1 MSSDTSRRDHAAM
14 AVREVLAGD
23 RKVGTVSRSARRR
36 RLELRRLGRTAS
48 AVAEDDAAKRVRPA
62 SDSSSDS
69 SESAKVAPEPTAEV
83 ARWPACVSH
92 GAVSVI
98 GRRREMEDAIFVAAP
113 FLAAAKEA
121 AVEGSGVAEEEGK
134 EEEEDEGFFAVYDG
148 HGGSR
153 VAEACR
159 ERMHVVLA
167 EEVRLRR
174 LLQGGGGGA
183 DVEDEDRA
191 RWKEAMAACF
201 ARVDG
206 EVGGAEEADTGEQ
219 TVGSTAVVAVVG
231 PRRIVVANCGDSRA
245 VLSRG
250 GVAVPLSSDHKVHT
264 PRHATPRHAPTR
276 SPHRLTKHI
285 AKKACINGMITPP
298 PKFRGVQPATAN
310 PAANQGRVDVV
321 VKAPR
326 FRAFREIFFSLARAG
341 PGGLRTG
348 AALAARSPRVAYNN
362 NNHLCFSCVRA
373 VSKRPRWLAYSSFL
387 PDRPDEMERVE
398 AAGGR
403 VINWN
408 GYRILGVLATSR
420 SIGDYYLKPYVIA
433 EPEVTVMDRTDKDEF
448 LILASDGLWDV
459 VSNDGACKIARNCL
473 SGRAASKYPE
483 SVSGSTA
490 ADAAALLV
498 ELAIS
503 RGSKDNISVVVV
515 ELRRLKSKDDG
526 EQRER

>member
-1 MSSDTSRRDHAAM
+1 M

-113 FLAAAKEA
+113 FLAASKEA

-134 EEEEDEGFFAVYDG
+134 EEDEGFFAVYDG

-167 EEVRLRR
+167 EEVRVRR

-201 ARVDG
+201 TRVDG

-298 PKFRGVQPATAN
+298 PPLQTTR
-310 PAANQGRVDVV
+310 
-321 VKAPR
+321 
-326 FRAFREIFFSLARAG
+326 
-341 PGGLRTG
+341 
-348 AALAARSPRVAYNN
+348 
-362 NNHLCFSCVRA
+362 
-373 VSKRPRWLAYSSFL
+373 
-387 PDRPDEMERVE
+387 
-398 AAGGR
+398 
-403 VINWN
+403 
-408 GYRILGVLATSR
+408 SR
-420 SIGDYYLKPYVIA
+420 S
-433 EPEVTVMDRTDKDEF
+433 T
-448 LILASDGLWDV
+448 LI
-459 VSNDGACKIARNCL
+459 
-473 SGRAASKYPE
+473 
-483 SVSGSTA
+483 
-490 ADAAALLV
+490 
-498 ELAIS
+498 
-503 RGSKDNISVVVV
+503 
-515 ELRRLKSKDDG
+515 
-526 EQRER
+526 

>member
-48 AVAEDDAAKRVRPA
+48 AVAEDEAAKRVRPA

-69 SESAKVAPEPTAEV
+69 SESAKVAPEPNADV

-121 AVEGSGVAEEEGK
+121 AVEGSGYVEEEGK
-134 EEEEDEGFFAVYDG
+134 EEDEGFFAVYDG

-174 LLQGGGGGA
+174 LLQGGVGGA

-250 GVAVPLSSDHKVHT
+250 GVAVPLSSDHK
-264 PRHATPRHAPTR
+264 
-276 SPHRLTKHI
+276 
-285 AKKACINGMITPP
+285 
-298 PKFRGVQPATAN
+298 
-310 PAANQGRVDVV
+310 
-321 VKAPR
+321 
-326 FRAFREIFFSLARAG
+326 
-341 PGGLRTG
+341 
-348 AALAARSPRVAYNN
+348 
-362 NNHLCFSCVRA
+362 
-373 VSKRPRWLAYSSFL
+373 

-459 VSNDGACKIARNCL
+459 VSNDVACKIARNCL
-473 SGRAASKYPE
+473 SGRTASKYPE
-483 SVSGSTA
+483 SVTGSTA

-498 ELAIS
+498 ELAIA

-515 ELRRLKSKDDG
+515 ELRRLKSRTSKENVG
-526 EQRER
+526 TM

>member
-1 MSSDTSRRDHAAM
+1 MSSDTRRRDHAAV

-36 RLELRRLGRTAS
+36 RLELRRLGRTLS
-48 AVAEDDAAKRVRPA
+48 AAAEDEAAKRVRPA

-69 SESAKVAPEPTAEV
+69 SDSAKVAPEPTSA
-83 ARWPACVSH
+83 AKRCPSCVSH
-92 GAVSVI
+92 GAVSGIGV
-98 GRRREMEDAIFVAAP
+98 GRRREMEDAIYVAAP
-113 FLAAAKEA
+113 FLAAAKA
-121 AVEGSGVAEEEGK
+121 AVERSGDTEEDEKEGEEE
-134 EEEEDEGFFAVYDG
+134 EGFFAVYDG

-174 LLQGGGGGA
+174 LLHGGDDA
-183 DVEDEDRA
+183 DVADEDRA

-201 ARVDG
+201 ARVDS
-206 EVGGAEEADTGEQ
+206 EVGGAEESDAGGQ
-219 TVGSTAVVAVVG
+219 TVW
-231 PRRIVVANCGDSRA
+231 RK
-245 VLSRG
+245 L
-250 GVAVPLSSDHKVHT
+250 
-264 PRHATPRHAPTR
+264 
-276 SPHRLTKHI
+276 RL
-285 AKKACINGMITPP
+285 
-298 PKFRGVQPATAN
+298 
-310 PAANQGRVDVV
+310 
-321 VKAPR
+321 
-326 FRAFREIFFSLARAG
+326 
-341 PGGLRTG
+341 
-348 AALAARSPRVAYNN
+348 
-362 NNHLCFSCVRA
+362 
-373 VSKRPRWLAYSSFL
+373 VSI

-459 VSNDGACKIARNCL
+459 VSNEVACKIARNCL
-473 SGRAASKYPE
+473 SGRAASRYPE
-483 SVSGSTA
+483 SVPGSTA

-515 ELRRLKSKDDG
+515 ELRRLKSRRTTASK
-526 EQRER
+526 ENAR

>member
-1 MSSDTSRRDHAAM
+1 MSSDTRRRDHAAV

-36 RLELRRLGRTAS
+36 RLELRRLGRTLS
-48 AVAEDDAAKRVRPA
+48 AAAEDEAAKRVRPA

-69 SESAKVAPEPTAEV
+69 SDSAKVAPEPTSA
-83 ARWPACVSH
+83 AKRCPSCVSH

-98 GRRREMEDAIFVAAP
+98 GRRREMEDAIYVAAP
-113 FLAAAKEA
+113 FLAAAKA
-121 AVEGSGVAEEEGK
+121 AVERSGDTEEDEKEGEEE
-134 EEEEDEGFFAVYDG
+134 EGFFAVYDG

-174 LLQGGGGGA
+174 LLHGGDDA
-183 DVEDEDRA
+183 DVADEDRA

-201 ARVDG
+201 ARVDS
-206 EVGGAEEADTGEQ
+206 EVGGAEESDAGEQ

-250 GVAVPLSSDHKVHT
+250 GVAVPLSSDHK
-264 PRHATPRHAPTR
+264 
-276 SPHRLTKHI
+276 
-285 AKKACINGMITPP
+285 
-298 PKFRGVQPATAN
+298 
-310 PAANQGRVDVV
+310 
-321 VKAPR
+321 
-326 FRAFREIFFSLARAG
+326 
-341 PGGLRTG
+341 
-348 AALAARSPRVAYNN
+348 
-362 NNHLCFSCVRA
+362 
-373 VSKRPRWLAYSSFL
+373 

-459 VSNDGACKIARNCL
+459 VSNEVACKIARNCL
-473 SGRAASKYPE
+473 SGRAASRYPE
-483 SVSGSTA
+483 SVPGSTA

-515 ELRRLKSKDDG
+515 ELRRLKSRRTTASK
-526 EQRER
+526 ENAR

>member
-1 MSSDTSRRDHAAM
+1 MSSETSTRDHGAS
-14 AVREVLAGD
+14 VREVLAGD
-23 RKVGTVSRSARRR
+23 KRVSSVARSARRR

-48 AVAEDDAAKRVRPA
+48 AAAEDEASKRVRPV

-69 SESAKVAPEPTAEV
+69 SDSAKVAPEPPPGA
-83 ARWPACVSH
+83 ARCPSCVSH

-98 GRRREMEDAIFVAAP
+98 GRRREMEDAVAVAAP
-113 FLAAAKEA
+113 FLSAAAAAEA
-121 AVEGSGVAEEEGK
+121 EKGGAGGGERDGE
-134 EEEEDEGFFAVYDG
+134 EGFFAVFDG

-167 EEVRLRR
+167 EEVARLH
-174 LLQGGGGGA
+174 LVGGGDDKDGA
-183 DVEDEDRA
+183 A
-191 RWKEAMAACF
+191 WKEAMAACF

-206 EVGGAEEADTGEQ
+206 EVGGADEDDGGGEH

-250 GVAVPLSSDHKVHT
+250 GVAVPLSSDHK
-264 PRHATPRHAPTR
+264 P
-276 SPHRLTKHI
+276 
-285 AKKACINGMITPP
+285 
-298 PKFRGVQPATAN
+298 
-310 PAANQGRVDVV
+310 
-321 VKAPR
+321 
-326 FRAFREIFFSLARAG
+326 E
-341 PGGLRTG
+341 
-348 AALAARSPRVAYNN
+348 
-362 NNHLCFSCVRA
+362 
-373 VSKRPRWLAYSSFL
+373 
-387 PDRPDEMERVE
+387 RPDELERVE

-408 GYRILGVLATSR
+408 GYRVLGVLATSR
-420 SIGDYYLKPYVIA
+420 SIGCHAVVYSEGPISRVTPVDNVVRDYYLKPYVTA

-459 VSNDGACKIARNCL
+459 VSNEVACKIARNCL

-490 ADAAALLV
+490 TDAAALLV

-515 ELRRLKSKDDG
+515 ELRRLKSWTASRQNG
-526 EQRER
+526 CR

>member
-1 MSSDTSRRDHAAM
+1 MSSETSKRDHA
-14 AVREVLAGD
+14 RELLAAD
-23 RKVGTVSRSARRR
+23 RKLMTVARTARRR
-36 RLELRRLGRTAS
+36 RLEVRRLGRTAS
-48 AVAEDDAAKRVRPA
+48 AAAEDEGAKRVRPA
-62 SDSSSDS
+62 PDSSSDS
-69 SESAKVAPEPTAEV
+69 SDSAKVAPEPPLA
-83 ARWPACVSH
+83 APRCSACVSH

-98 GRRREMEDAIFVAAP
+98 GRRREMEDAVAVAAP
-113 FLAAAKEA
+113 FLADTA
-121 AVEGSGVAEEEGK
+121 AVEGSGDVEHGAGE
-134 EEEEDEGFFAVYDG
+134 EGFFAVYDG

-159 ERMHVVLA
+159 SRMHLVLA

-174 LLQGGGGGA
+174 PRPEGGGQGRAVDNEA
-183 DVEDEDRA
+183 DGA
-191 RWKEAMAACF
+191 RWKEAMTACF

-206 EVGGAEEADTGEQ
+206 EVGVDDGTDTGEQ

-231 PRRIVVANCGDSRA
+231 PRRIVVADCGDSRA

-250 GVAVPLSSDHKVHT
+250 GVPVPLSSDHK
-264 PRHATPRHAPTR
+264 
-276 SPHRLTKHI
+276 
-285 AKKACINGMITPP
+285 
-298 PKFRGVQPATAN
+298 
-310 PAANQGRVDVV
+310 
-321 VKAPR
+321 
-326 FRAFREIFFSLARAG
+326 
-341 PGGLRTG
+341 
-348 AALAARSPRVAYNN
+348 
-362 NNHLCFSCVRA
+362 
-373 VSKRPRWLAYSSFL
+373 

-398 AAGGR
+398 AAGGK

-459 VSNDGACKIARNCL
+459 VSNDVACKIARNCL

-498 ELAIS
+498 ELAMA

-515 ELRRLKSKDDG
+515 ELRRLKSRAAAVIKDN
-526 EQRER
+526 RS

>member
-1 MSSDTSRRDHAAM
+1 MPNFFCSLLYSEKEMSSGETGTRDHGLP
-14 AVREVLAGD
+14 VREALAAGD
-23 RKVGTVSRSARRR
+23 KRVSAVARPARRR

-48 AVAEDDAAKRVRPA
+48 AAAEEEGAKRVRPVP
-62 SDSSSDS
+62 DSSSDS
-69 SESAKVAPEPTAEV
+69 ADSAKVAPEPQKAAA

-98 GRRREMEDAIFVAAP
+98 GRRREMEDAVAIAAP
-113 FLAAAKEA
+113 FLASAGAAGEDKGGA
-121 AVEGSGVAEEEGK
+121 GEGGK
-134 EEEEDEGFFAVYDG
+134 EDVGEEGFFAVYDG
-148 HGGSR
+148 HGGSQ

-167 EEVRLRR
+167 EEVVRLRQ
-174 LLQGGGGGA
+174 LQRGGA
-183 DVEDEDRA
+183 DEDQDGA

-206 EVGGAEEADTGEQ
+206 EVGGADEGDEDTGEQ
-219 TVGSTAVVAVVG
+219 AVGSTAVVAVVG

-250 GVAVPLSSDHKVHT
+250 GVAVPLSSDHK
-264 PRHATPRHAPTR
+264 
-276 SPHRLTKHI
+276 
-285 AKKACINGMITPP
+285 
-298 PKFRGVQPATAN
+298 
-310 PAANQGRVDVV
+310 
-321 VKAPR
+321 
-326 FRAFREIFFSLARAG
+326 
-341 PGGLRTG
+341 
-348 AALAARSPRVAYNN
+348 
-362 NNHLCFSCVRA
+362 
-373 VSKRPRWLAYSSFL
+373 
-387 PDRPDEMERVE
+387 PDRPDELERVE

-408 GYRILGVLATSR
+408 GYRVLGVLATSR
-420 SIGDYYLKPYVIA
+420 SIGDYHLKPYVTA

-459 VSNDGACKIARNCL
+459 VSNKVACKIARNCL

-490 ADAAALLV
+490 TDAAALLV
-498 ELAIS
+498 ELAMS

-515 ELRRLKSKDDG
+515 ELRRLKSRTASRQNG
-526 EQRER
+526 R

>member
-134 EEEEDEGFFAVYDG
+134 EEDEGFFAVYDG

-167 EEVRLRR
+167 EEVRVRR

-250 GVAVPLSSDHKVHT
+250 GVAVPLSSDHKCLASFYNANAMLWT
-264 PRHATPRHAPTR
+264 LDSAR
-276 SPHRLTKHI
+276 
-285 AKKACINGMITPP
+285 
-298 PKFRGVQPATAN
+298 RGVMLV
-310 PAANQGRVDVV
+310 AANVNETFVDC
-321 VKAPR
+321 
-326 FRAFREIFFSLARAG
+326 
-341 PGGLRTG
+341 TQ
-348 AALAARSPRVAYNN
+348 
-362 NNHLCFSCVRA
+362 
-373 VSKRPRWLAYSSFL
+373 

-459 VSNDGACKIARNCL
+459 VSNDVACKIARNCL

-515 ELRRLKSKDDG
+515 ELRRLRSRTTASKENG
-526 EQRER
+526 R

>member
-48 AVAEDDAAKRVRPA
+48 AVAEDDAVKRVRPA

-113 FLAAAKEA
+113 FLAASKEA

-134 EEEEDEGFFAVYDG
+134 EEDEGFFAVYDG

-167 EEVRLRR
+167 EEVRVRR

-206 EVGGAEEADTGEQ
+206 EVGGAEEADTGEH

-250 GVAVPLSSDHKVHT
+250 GVAVPLSSDHK
-264 PRHATPRHAPTR
+264 
-276 SPHRLTKHI
+276 
-285 AKKACINGMITPP
+285 
-298 PKFRGVQPATAN
+298 
-310 PAANQGRVDVV
+310 
-321 VKAPR
+321 
-326 FRAFREIFFSLARAG
+326 
-341 PGGLRTG
+341 
-348 AALAARSPRVAYNN
+348 
-362 NNHLCFSCVRA
+362 
-373 VSKRPRWLAYSSFL
+373 

-459 VSNDGACKIARNCL
+459 VSNDVACKIARNCL

-515 ELRRLKSKDDG
+515 ELRRLRSRTTASKENG
-526 EQRER
+526 R

>member
-113 FLAAAKEA
+113 FLAASKEA

-134 EEEEDEGFFAVYDG
+134 EEDEGFFAVYDG

-153 VAEACR
+153 VADACR

-167 EEVRLRR
+167 EEVRVRR

-250 GVAVPLSSDHKVHT
+250 GVAVPLSSDHK
-264 PRHATPRHAPTR
+264 
-276 SPHRLTKHI
+276 
-285 AKKACINGMITPP
+285 
-298 PKFRGVQPATAN
+298 
-310 PAANQGRVDVV
+310 
-321 VKAPR
+321 
-326 FRAFREIFFSLARAG
+326 
-341 PGGLRTG
+341 
-348 AALAARSPRVAYNN
+348 
-362 NNHLCFSCVRA
+362 
-373 VSKRPRWLAYSSFL
+373 

-459 VSNDGACKIARNCL
+459 VSNDVACKIARNCL

-515 ELRRLKSKDDG
+515 ELRRLRSRTTASKENG
-526 EQRER
+526 R